1 MIINTPKPPYYAV
14 IFTSILN
21 EDPKDYE
28 QEAEIVLNL
37 ANSQPGFLGIES
49 ARDVIGISVTYWDSL
64 DSIQNWS
71 QNSRH
76 ALAKKKGKMDFYK
89 AYKTRISKVEKDY

>member
-28 QEAEIVLNL
+28 EEAETVLNL
-37 ANSQPGFLGIES
+37 AQSQTGFLGIES
-49 ARDVIGISVTYWDSL
+49 ARDVLGISVTYWDSL
-64 DSIQNWS
+64 ESIQKWS
-71 QNSRH
+71 QNTRH
-76 ALAKKKGKMDFYK
+76 AIAKKKGKTDFYK
-89 AYKTRISKVEKDY
+89 AYRTRISKVEREY

>member
-21 EDPKDYE
+21 EDPKDYV

-64 DSIQNWS
+64 DSIQKWS

-76 ALAKKKGKMDFYK
+76 ALAKKKGKRDFYK